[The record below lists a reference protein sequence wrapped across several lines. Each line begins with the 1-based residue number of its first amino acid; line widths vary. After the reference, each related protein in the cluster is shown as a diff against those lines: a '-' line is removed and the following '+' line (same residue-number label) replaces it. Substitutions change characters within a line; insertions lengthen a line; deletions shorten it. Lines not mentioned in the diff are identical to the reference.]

1 MKDGL
6 RFVDSDMHVMEP
18 PDLFERYLD
27 PRFKDRVSVPVGAD
41 GRLRRVIG
49 SIVIDGLP
57 TSDTELQQYR
67 KRRRPGATQSTQP
80 LSGSRIADTGR
91 LDFAVE
97 RDYNAEAQ
105 VMGMA
110 MEGVDIAVLY
120 PTTGLSLIAR
130 DNLDPQLS
138 LALCQ
143 AYNNWIHDF
152 CQYSPERLKFV
163 AMLPVHDVHLACR
176 ELVRCV
182 RELGAVGSF
191 IRPNLVNGHYW
202 HSNYW
207 DPLYSAHQELD
218 VTWGFH
224 EGVSALYSRMIELYG
239 ENRFYRHVASHWIE
253 MQQALVAMIIGGVFE
268 FHPKLRVGFLEAQ
281 NSWAPGLLS
290 RIEWDYPQY
299 RDSHAPYL
307 SLTPRE
313 YFRRNC
319 WAAVEGS
326 EPEIEATAGLIGADR
341 MCVSTD
347 YPHFDSNFP
356 HVAENLL
363 KNVPPRRSSWGVP
376 LSTASRRPTSR
387 RPTPPRQRRERP
399 PGSAERR
406 HHLAGEELHRAQHAR
421 VREIAEPEAA
431 VEVRDAHELPDALDL
446 TDARVRRPDD
456 QEAVQEVVEVG
467 LLRRRHRDGAA
478 SLHALV
484 VVAQAERHPHVP
496 AGLLGGG
503 PRVGV
508 AVRHVDGALHADL
521 ERALGLDLG
530 HHAVEEPAELRHALD
545 GDAEAAREHVEPAA
559 HRPLDGI
566 RALRRDPDAGILKSF
581 PS

>member
-27 PRFKDRVSVPVGAD
+27 PRFRDRVSLSVGSN
-41 GRLRRVIG
+41 GRPKRGPI
-49 SIVIDGLP
+49 IIDGLP
-57 TSDTELQQYR
+57 ATGDLDLQQYR
-67 KRRRPGATQSTQP
+67 KRRGNGAVADSTQP
-80 LSGSRIADTGR
+80 LSGSRLQSTGR
-91 LDFAVE
+91 LDFAIE
-97 RDYNAEAQ
+97 RKYNAEAQ

-110 MEGVDIAVLY
+110 IEGVDIAVLY

-143 AYNNWIHDF
+143 AYNNWIHEF
-152 CQYSPERLKFV
+152 ASYSPERLKFV

-191 IRPNLVNGHYW
+191 IRPNLVNDHYW

-207 DPLYSAHQELD
+207 DPLYDVHEELN

-224 EGVSALYSRMIELYG
+224 EGTGAWYSNMNKIYG

-253 MQQALVAMIIGGVFE
+253 MQQALLAMIVGGVFE
-268 FHPKLRVGFLEAQ
+268 FHPKLRVAFLESQ
-281 NSWAPGLLS
+281 NSWVPGLLS

-299 RDSHAPYL
+299 RDSHAAYL
-307 SLTPRE
+307 SLTPKE

-341 MCVSTD
+341 MCISSD

-356 HVAENLL
+356 NVSNNLL
-363 KNVPPRRSSWGVP
+363 KGCSRD
-376 LSTASRRPTSR
+376 TAAKILM
-387 RPTPPRQRRERP
+387 
-399 PGSAERR
+399 GGA
-406 HHLAGEELHRAQHAR
+406 HLYGF
-421 VREIAEPEAA
+421 
-431 VEVRDAHELPDALDL
+431 
-446 TDARVRRPDD
+446 TDADFQKAD
-456 QEAVQEVVEVG
+456 K
-467 LLRRRHRDGAA
+467 AA
-478 SLHALV
+478 LASASTT
-484 VVAQAERHPHVP
+484 AA
-496 AGLLGGG
+496 AGK
-503 PRVGV
+503 
-508 AVRHVDGALHADL
+508 
-521 ERALGLDLG
+521 RA
-530 HHAVEEPAELRHALD
+530 
-545 GDAEAAREHVEPAA
+545 AA
-559 HRPLDGI
+559 
-566 RALRRDPDAGILKSF
+566 
-581 PS
+581 

>member
-6 RFVDSDMHVMEP
+6 RFVDCDMHIMEP

-27 PRFKDRVSVPVGAD
+27 PAFKHRVNVSVGAD
-41 GRLRRVIG
+41 GRPKRGPSG
-49 SIVIDGLP
+49 SIYIDGVP
-57 TSDTELQQYR
+57 ISDSDLQQHR
-67 KRRRPGATQSTQP
+67 KPVKTGRTDTSQP
-80 LSGSRIADTGR
+80 LSGSRLADTGR
-91 LDFAVE
+91 LDFAIQ
-97 RDYNAEAQ
+97 RKYNAEAQ
-105 VMGMA
+105 VMGMV

-130 DNLDPQLS
+130 DNLDPRLS

-143 AYNNWIHDF
+143 AYNNWIHEF
-152 CQYSPERLKFV
+152 TRYSPERLKFV

-191 IRPNLVNGHYW
+191 LRPNLVNGHYW

-207 DPLYSAHQELD
+207 DPLYSIHEELN

-224 EGVSALYSRMIELYG
+224 EGTGAQYSHMNVLYG

-253 MQQALVAMIIGGVFE
+253 MQQALIAMIIGGVFE

-307 SLTPRE
+307 SLTPKE

-326 EPEIEATAGLIGADR
+326 EAEIEATAGLIGADR
-341 MCVSTD
+341 MCISTD

-356 HVAENLL
+356 NVSSNLL
-363 KNVPPRRSSWGVP
+363 KNVSRE
-376 LSTASRRPTSR
+376 TAK
-387 RPTPPRQRRERP
+387 QIFL
-399 PGSAERR
+399 G
-406 HHLAGEELHRAQHAR
+406 G
-421 VREIAEPEAA
+421 
-431 VEVRDAHELPDALDL
+431 
-446 TDARVRRPDD
+446 
-456 QEAVQEVVEVG
+456 
-467 LLRRRHRDGAA
+467 
-478 SLHALV
+478 
-484 VVAQAERHPHVP
+484 
-496 AGLLGGG
+496 AGLYSFDETHFQKADIAATSGQVTAVAAGG
-503 PRVGV
+503 
-508 AVRHVDGALHADL
+508 
-521 ERALGLDLG
+521 
-530 HHAVEEPAELRHALD
+530 
-545 GDAEAAREHVEPAA
+545 
-559 HRPLDGI
+559 
-566 RALRRDPDAGILKSF
+566 
-581 PS
+581 